1 VLLILRTPPPYGGG
15 EAIGAQLERLFAG
28 RYDVLAFRRSGH
40 TKRRQG
46 RVSAGNVGFGLR
58 YIAVSVARLLRSR
71 PQAAYLDV
79 PKDRMSFLRTSVVLL
94 VAIALR
100 VRVVGDLAGADFPF
114 LDRSPLGRYARA
126 VLRRL
131 YGIRVLGESVA
142 ATLRDRGLPNT
153 IVVSNGI
160 DEPPRALRE
169 RAFDPVAARFLYV
182 GKVAESK
189 GVLTL
194 VEAMAASAADEPGW
208 RLDVVGEWES
218 ETTKRQVE
226 AAVAAAGLEG
236 RIAFHGLLV
245 GDEKWA
251 AYRRAHL
258 LLHPSRW
265 DGQPVTIL
273 EALAVGL
280 PVVATRV
287 GAIPD
292 TIRHGVD
299 GYLMEDDGAAE
310 LLAGI
315 RYVLREA
322 ETYTGFCVAARAAYL
337 ERFSGAAFEAGM
349 AALLEEAAGSRAP
362 TVRPRHDVSGLHAGP
377 G

>member
-1 VLLILRTPPPYGGG
+1 MLLILRPPPPFGGG
-15 EAIGAQLERLFAG
+15 EVIAGQLERLFAG
-28 RYDVLAFRRSGH
+28 RYEVLAFRRSGH
-40 TKRRQG
+40 SKSRQG
-46 RVSAGNVGFGLR
+46 RLSAGNLGFGLR
-58 YIAVSVARLLRSR
+58 YIVVSSARLLRSR
-71 PQAAYLDV
+71 PHAAYVDV
-79 PKDRMSFLRTSVVLL
+79 PKDRVSFLRTSVVLL
-94 VAIALR
+94 VALALR

-114 LDRSPLGRYARA
+114 LDRSPLGRYARG

-131 YGIRVLGESVA
+131 YGIRVLGDSVA
-142 ATLRDRGLPNT
+142 ATLRDRGLTNT

-160 DEPPRALRE
+160 EEPPGELGE
-169 RAFDPVAARFLYV
+169 RAYDPAAASFLYV

-194 VEAMAASAADEPGW
+194 VEAMALAAADEPGW
-208 RLDVVGEWES
+208 RLDLVGEWES
-218 ETTKRQVE
+218 EATERRVR
-226 AAVAAAGLEG
+226 AAVSAAGLEG

-251 AYRRAHL
+251 AYRRAQL
-258 LLHPSRW
+258 LLHPTRW
-265 DGQPVTIL
+265 DGQPVTML

-299 GYLMEDDGAAE
+299 GYLMQADSAAE
-310 LLAGI
+310 LLEGI
-315 RYVLREA
+315 RHVLRDA
-322 ETYTGFCVAARAAYL
+322 ETYAAFCAAARASYV

-349 AALLEEAAGSRAP
+349 AALLEEAAGMRAP
-362 TVRPRHDVSGLHAGP
+362 SPRARHDVSSLHAGP
-377 G
+377 S